1 MRPQDPIQSILL
13 DLLFS
18 EKAIHMCEIY
28 TCTGTT
34 LPLATHCSCC
44 SLHTSKPGTCLQL
57 TTVYSRERERERERP
72 CMAWCERVNC
82 SLMSISHGSSASRR
96 WSRMHVHVHRVLA
109 YRGTRGNSWSY
120 SDIRTTSLLLYLTHW
135 KHQILYSC
143 LLFISG
149 GLYSCLRSTHIY
161 SCMC

>member
-1 MRPQDPIQSILL
+1 
-13 DLLFS
+13 
-18 EKAIHMCEIY
+18 
-28 TCTGTT
+28 
-34 LPLATHCSCC
+34 
-44 SLHTSKPGTCLQL
+44 
-57 TTVYSRERERERERP
+57 V
-72 CMAWCERVNC
+72 RVNC

-161 SCMC
+161 SCMCQWIHSTAVTVSLALEEMFQYT